1 MIQPPADPRPLQF
14 TAGMKEGTLLVDSP
28 RFEIKRFVGGPLLTT
43 CYALIVPGTASLI
56 IDAPRDAWKGAL
68 DAAADMHA
76 PVELAL
82 ATHGHWDH
90 VTDMAKLQSRGIKVA
105 GHPADTAL
113 FSDPVGDRRGLPF
126 VIEPVM
132 LDQRLADGDRL
143 SIGGIDLLVVHT
155 PGHTMGSVCLWIA
168 DEEILFTGDTLLK
181 GGAGYL
187 ERAESDAVA
196 LATSI
201 RRLAEFPS
209 ESTLYPGHGAPT
221 TIAEET
227 WLEDAYDPD
236 TLIRYWKAGQRRW
249 KPPGSKSGAEI

>member
-1 MIQPPADPRPLQF
+1 M
-14 TAGMKEGTLLVDSP
+14 
-28 RFEIKRFVGGPLLTT
+28 GGPLLTT
-43 CYALIVPGTASLI
+43 CYALIVPGRESI
-56 IDAPRDAWKGAL
+56 VIDAPRDAWKGAL
-68 DAAADMHA
+68 AAADELDA
-76 PVELAL
+76 PVRLAL

-90 VTDMAKLQSRGIKVA
+90 VTDLAKVQNDGIPVA
-105 GHPADTAL
+105 GHPADAAL
-113 FSDPVGDRRGLPF
+113 FANPAAGRSGLPF
-126 VIEPVM
+126 VIEPVR
-132 LDQRLADGDRL
+132 LDRRLVDGDHVRV
-143 SIGGIDLLVVHT
+143 GDIDMLVVHT

-187 ERAESDAVA
+187 ERPESDAVA

-209 ESTLYPGHGAPT
+209 STTLYPGHGAPT

-227 WLEDAYDPD
+227 WLEDAQDPD

-249 KPPGSKSGAEI
+249 KPPAGAFNAEI